1 MVFHSCNFF
10 SSDFDFVPLF
20 STGFGPVWER
30 SIGANSL
37 LVTFFSF
44 ASFSTLFL
52 LFIILQFW
60 SQCGQWLPRA
70 FYLETGGAC
79 LLQWYG
85 HSHVLDMPHSQNPRD
100 MGIPSRITLAI
111 WVSGDAH
118 AYHCDTPS
126 PIPYFKGKAL
136 GQDWLTT
143 YKLENFADSKDWLSI
158 SQVNV
163 ERNLADL
170 ILRHFFPLAF
180 FLLDF
185 YGKKINKL
193 ITIWWQ
199 RQTSRDRTFHENK
212 KVKLFH
218 GWIFI

>member
-1 MVFHSCNFF
+1 
-10 SSDFDFVPLF
+10 
-20 STGFGPVWER
+20 
-30 SIGANSL
+30 
-37 LVTFFSF
+37 
-44 ASFSTLFL
+44 
-52 LFIILQFW
+52 
-60 SQCGQWLPRA
+60 
-70 FYLETGGAC
+70 
-79 LLQWYG
+79 
-85 HSHVLDMPHSQNPRD
+85 MPMHITV
-100 MGIPSRITLAI
+100 IPT
-111 WVSGDAH
+111 
-118 AYHCDTPS
+118 

-143 YKLENFADSKDWLSI
+143 YKFENFADSKDWLSI

-185 YGKKINKL
+185 YEKKINKL

-199 RQTSRDRTFHENK
+199 RQTSRDRTSHENK

-218 GWIFI
+218 SWICIELHQGHISLLKRLRTREWYWKTNLKIDWNWVACHLVWR